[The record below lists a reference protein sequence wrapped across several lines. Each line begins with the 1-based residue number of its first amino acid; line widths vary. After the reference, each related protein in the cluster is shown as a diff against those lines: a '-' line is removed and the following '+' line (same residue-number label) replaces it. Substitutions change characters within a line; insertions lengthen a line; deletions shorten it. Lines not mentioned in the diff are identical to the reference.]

1 MKLSREKIQRMVGA
15 ELGGSAGG
23 GGGESMGGFATQAW
37 VDNNYVSIEWFDQ
50 IFQVFDDS
58 TKLDVNGELPVDQSK
73 MNIKAMFGFWT
84 DFYLSALG
92 NGGQVGASIY
102 LSTLADVNVAGVQ
115 LGQVLTWKRD
125 PSDGVNKWMA
135 DDAQSGVDMTTV
147 WNALAAST
155 NEQINASH
163 LSTALTGYATQTW
176 VGQQGYLTSSS
187 LNGYATQTWV
197 GQNYISIAYFDRLF
211 RAYNGNTLVSHNDTA
226 TTIDNIKAMF
236 GFWTDFYISAL
247 GNGGQVGASIYL
259 SSLADVNVAGVQL
272 GQVLTWKRDP
282 SDGVNKWMADDAQS
296 GVDMT
301 TVWNALAASTNEQ
314 INASHLSTALTGYAT
329 QTWVGQQGFLTS
341 TDISDMATQTWVGN
355 NYLPLTGGTLTGALG
370 VSGRL
375 SGSGDDE
382 GIVITPAS
390 NGFAGLIL
398 GGISGRRSVFYL
410 DNSSAFW
417 RYCSGEGSPYYD
429 IKHPNESG
437 TIALQSWVSDAY
449 LPLTGGTLTG
459 ALQVNATIFGYNYTN
474 SNNAAAFIF
483 DKPGNN
489 YTGIGANAV
498 NDQIY
503 FGACDQNGAWISDYA
518 QKWYFNGSI
527 QSSGSLQA
535 ESVKIEHLNEINS
548 QSGMLHLNY
557 RVATNLSLVYGGGS
571 VGIGTYNPSYKLHVD
586 GVIYSTTGVYSA
598 GYVTALSDEREKNI
612 IEDFEI
618 PLDFIAKAPIV
629 SYEWKDKERRG
640 DKQHIGSI
648 AQYWLREMPE
658 LVPEVNGRYTMDY
671 GRIALLSAITVARTV
686 VNHEQ
691 RLRELERR
699 LINN

>member
-15 ELGGSAGG
+15 EIGGSAGG

-84 DFYLSALG
+84 DFYISTLG

-102 LSTLADVNVAGVQ
+102 LSSLADVNVAGVQ
-115 LGQVLTWKRD
+115 NGQVLTWN
-125 PSDGVNKWMA
+125 S
-135 DDAQSGVDMTTV
+135 AQSKWIATTPQGGGADMTTV
-147 WNALAAST
+147 WNALAANT

-163 LSTALTGYATQTW
+163 LATALTDYATQTW

-197 GQNYISIAYFDRLF
+197 GDY
-211 RAYNGNTLVSHNDTA
+211 
-226 TTIDNIKAMF
+226 
-236 GFWTDFYISAL
+236 
-247 GNGGQVGASIYL
+247 
-259 SSLADVNVAGVQL
+259 
-272 GQVLTWKRDP
+272 
-282 SDGVNKWMADDAQS
+282 
-296 GVDMT
+296 
-301 TVWNALAASTNEQ
+301 
-314 INASHLSTALTGYAT
+314 
-329 QTWVGQQGFLTS
+329 
-341 TDISDMATQTWVGN
+341 
-355 NYLPLTGGTLTGALG
+355 YLPLTGGTLTGDLTVEEIEIGRTNEINNQNEPLYIQYRGEQPLNICNNGQYTVFGGLVKIATG
-370 VSGRL
+370 VGIEDASG
-375 SGSGDDE
+375 
-382 GIVITPAS
+382 
-390 NGFAGLIL
+390 NGLL
-398 GGISGRRSVFYL
+398 VY
-410 DNSSAFW
+410 
-417 RYCSGEGSPYYD
+417 
-429 IKHPNESG
+429 HPNNFTGVTSSQWGVGAIDCQGVIRSNNNALIHYKGGSSYEIIDASG
-437 TIALQSWVSDAY
+437 GQSIANS
-449 LPLTGGTLTG
+449 
-459 ALQVNATIFGYNYTN
+459 LQVA
-474 SNNAAAFIF
+474 
-483 DKPGNN
+483 
-489 YTGIGANAV
+489 
-498 NDQIY
+498 
-503 FGACDQNGAWISDYA
+503 
-518 QKWYFNGSI
+518 
-527 QSSGSLQA
+527 
-535 ESVKIEHLNEINS
+535 SVKIEQTNEINS

-557 RVATNLSLVYGGGS
+557 RVATNLSLGYGGGS
-571 VGIGTYNPSYKLHVD
+571 VGIGTSNPSYRLHVD

-629 SYEWKDKERRG
+629 SYEWRNKKHHD

-658 LVPEVNGRYTMDY
+658 LVPEVNDRYTMDY

>member
-15 ELGGSAGG
+15 DLGGSAGG

-84 DFYLSALG
+84 NFYVSALG
-92 NGGQVGASIY
+92 NGGQVGASIT
-102 LSTLADVNVAGVQ
+102 LASLADVNVAGVTN
-115 LGQVLTWKRD
+115 GQVLTWN
-125 PSDGVNKWMA
+125 SATNKWIATTPQGGGA
-135 DDAQSGVDMTTV
+135 DMNAV
-147 WNALAAST
+147 WNALAANT

-163 LSTALTGYATQTW
+163 LSTALTGYATQTD
-176 VGQQGYLTSSS
+176 
-187 LNGYATQTWV
+187 LNG
-197 GQNYISIAYFDRLF
+197 
-211 RAYNGNTLVSHNDTA
+211 
-226 TTIDNIKAMF
+226 
-236 GFWTDFYISAL
+236 
-247 GNGGQVGASIYL
+247 
-259 SSLADVNVAGVQL
+259 
-272 GQVLTWKRDP
+272 
-282 SDGVNKWMADDAQS
+282 
-296 GVDMT
+296 
-301 TVWNALAASTNEQ
+301 
-314 INASHLSTALTGYAT
+314 
-329 QTWVGQQGFLTS
+329 
-341 TDISDMATQTWVGN
+341 
-355 NYLPLTGGTLTGALG
+355 YLPLTGGTLTGALG

-390 NGFAGLIL
+390 NGYAGLIL

-429 IKHPNESG
+429 ITHPNASG
-437 TIALQSWVSDAY
+437 TIALQSWVSNAY

-474 SNNAAAFIF
+474 SNNAASFIF

-503 FGACDQNGAWISDYA
+503 FGACDQNGAWISNYA

-535 ESVKIEHLNEINS
+535 ESVKIEQTNEINS
-548 QSGMLHLNY
+548 YSGMLHLNY
-557 RVATNLSLVYGGGS
+557 RVNTGMSLCNGGGS
-571 VGIGTYNPSYKLHVD
+571 VGIGTSNPSYKLHVD

-629 SYEWKDKERRG
+629 SYLWKDKERRG
-640 DKQHIGSI
+640 DRQHIGSI

-671 GRIALLSAITVARTV
+671 GRIALISAITIARTV

-699 LINN
+699 LFNN